1 MVELNNIFM
10 LGIILSVLA
19 AICFGLSTTMQK
31 QFLRGIRSF
40 SFSRLTKSPVWVS
53 SLLVGFVGIIFYL
66 AALTSA
72 PISIVQ
78 PTLSLSI
85 AIPVLAGWFAF
96 GERPGGRW
104 IHIFLIIAGVI
115 LLSL

>member
-1 MVELNNIFM
+1 M
-10 LGIILSVLA
+10 LGLALSVLA

-31 QFLRGIRSF
+31 YFLRGMGSF
-40 SFSRLTKSPVWVS
+40 SFGGLIRSRMWLS
-53 SLLVGFVGIIFYL
+53 SLLVGLIGIMFYL
-66 AALTSA
+66 AALKSA

-96 GERPGGRW
+96 GERLGARW
-104 IHIFLIIAGVI
+104 VHILLIIGGVI

>member
-1 MVELNNIFM
+1 M
-10 LGIILSVLA
+10 LGLVLSVFA
-19 AICFGLSTTMQK
+19 AICFGFSTTMQK
-31 QFLRGIRSF
+31 HCLRGMGRF
-40 SFSRLTKSPVWVS
+40 NFSRLIRSRVWVS
-53 SLLVGFVGIIFYL
+53 SLLVGFIGILFYL
-66 AALTSA
+66 AALKSA

-96 GERPGGRW
+96 GEKMGGRW
-104 IHIFLIIAGVI
+104 IHVMLIIAGVI

>member
-1 MVELNNIFM
+1 M
-10 LGIILSVLA
+10 LGFYLSVLA
-19 AICFGLSTTMQK
+19 AMCFGFSATMQK
-31 QFLRGIRSF
+31 QSLRGIRRF
-40 SFSRLTKSPVWVS
+40 NFS
-53 SLLVGFVGIIFYL
+53 SLVRSRVWASSLIVGFIGILFYL
-66 AALTSA
+66 AALKSA

-96 GERPGGRW
+96 GERLGGRW
-104 IHIFLIIAGVI
+104 IHILLIILGVM